1 MKRIFIIVSLM
12 AFFVQIARCI
22 EININTEKL
31 DTLLM
36 AQKADEID
44 AYFSLTSV
52 DVLVE
57 NVGGN
62 GNIFVFKDETP
73 KALSHNV
80 SNHIICENVSDVLV
94 VSKPVEDGKIVLEVS
109 FKTPS
114 NRNEIVRVS
123 NPFKIDNG
131 KYVIYYGKD
140 DGIGLKKSYFTR
152 KLFR

>member
-1 MKRIFIIVSLM
+1 M
-12 AFFVQIARCI
+12 AFFVQIARCV
-22 EININTEKL
+22 EIDINTEKL

-44 AYFSLTSV
+44 VYFSLTSV

-57 NVGGN
+57 NVNGN

-80 SNHIICENVSDVLV
+80 SNHITCERVSDILV

-123 NPFKIDNG
+123 NPFKIGNG

-140 DGIGLKKSYFTR
+140 DGIGLKKSYFRR
-152 KLFR
+152 KLLRPDHQ